1 MKNIK
6 MVIVEDHELVREGMR
21 SLFGALPG
29 VELVGMAV
37 TPAEAFLL
45 MNRFSPEVALVDLGL
60 PAVETGLGVIEDM
73 RAKYPWTK
81 ILAFTAHEE
90 ASAVQNALAAG
101 ADGYILKS
109 ASVTEFAA
117 AIAAVAAGKKYLS
130 PDVSANV
137 VQGYLSQDAPKKSPG
152 GLLSRR
158 EREVLRLVS
167 EGKDNKTIGE
177 ILFISPR
184 TVEKHKESLKR
195 KLQVNNSVELAVYSL
210 RHGIIE

>member
-1 MKNIK
+1 MKNVRV
-6 MVIVEDHELVREGMR
+6 MIVEDHELVREGVR
-21 SLFGALPG
+21 ALFGNLPG
-29 VELVGMAV
+29 VEITGMAA
-37 TPAEAFLL
+37 TPAEALLL
-45 MNRFSPEVALVDLGL
+45 MNRALPHVALVDLGL
-60 PAVETGLGVIEDM
+60 PAMETGLGVIEDM
-73 RAKYPWTK
+73 KAKHPRVK

-90 ASAVQNALAAG
+90 ASAVQKALAAG

-109 ASVTEFAA
+109 ASVSEFAT

-137 VQGYLSQDAPKKSPG
+137 VEGYLSPDAPKRPQD

-167 EGKDNKTIGE
+167 EGKDNKTIGGA
-177 ILFISPR
+177 LFISPR
-184 TVEKHKESLKR
+184 TVEKHKENLKR
-195 KLQVNNSVELAVYSL
+195 KLQVHNSVELAVYSL

>member
-1 MKNIK
+1 MKNIR
-6 MVIVEDHELVREGMR
+6 VVLVEDHELVREGIR
-21 SLFGALPG
+21 SLFGGLPG
-29 VELVGMAV
+29 VELAGIAA
-37 TPAEAFLL
+37 TAAEALLL

-60 PAVETGLGVIEDM
+60 PAMETGLGVIEDM
-73 RAKYPWTK
+73 RSKHPRTK

-90 ASAVQNALAAG
+90 ASAVQNALTAG

-109 ASVTEFAA
+109 ASVSEFAS

-137 VQGYLSQDAPKKSPG
+137 VQGYLSQDGPKRSHG
-152 GLLSRR
+152 NLLSRR

-167 EGKDNKTIGE
+167 EGKDNKTIGG

-195 KLQVNNSVELAVYSL
+195 KLQVNTSIELAVYSL
-210 RHGIIE
+210 RHGLIE